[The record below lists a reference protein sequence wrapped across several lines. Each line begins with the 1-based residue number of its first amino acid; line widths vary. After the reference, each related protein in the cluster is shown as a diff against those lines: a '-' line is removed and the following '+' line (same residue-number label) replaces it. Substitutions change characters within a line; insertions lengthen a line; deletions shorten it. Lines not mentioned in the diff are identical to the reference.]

1 MPIMD
6 LITEYVIRYGFQVLG
21 AVLVFAVGALV
32 ARWAGK
38 LAQQWLERHD
48 MEPPV
53 RMLLVK
59 TIQVLILVFTTMAA
73 LGQLGVQIAP
83 LLAGIG
89 VAGLGVGLALQGVLS
104 NVIAGLSIIFTKPFR
119 VGEHISL
126 LGVQGDVLSIDLF
139 TTTLLHPD
147 RSRVVI
153 PNRKIVGEILHNFSN
168 IRQLHLAVTV
178 AYSTNLTKTLALV
191 RSILASNHGVLKDPA
206 PAVGISQLGDSG
218 ITISIDPWVSIAD
231 YGRVQG
237 ELNQVLVER
246 FQSADIQIPFPQHE
260 VRLLSA
266 T

>member
-1 MPIMD
+1 MPTVD

-21 AVLVFAVGALV
+21 AVLVFAVGTLV

-38 LAQQWLERHD
+38 LTQQWLERHD
-48 MEPPV
+48 MEPPI

-59 TIQVLILVFTTMAA
+59 IIQVLVLLFTTMAA

-104 NVIAGLSIIFTKPFR
+104 NVVAGLSIIFTKPYR

-126 LGVQGDVLSIDLF
+126 LGVQGDVLTIDLF
-139 TTTLLHPD
+139 STTLLHPD

-153 PNRKIVGEILHNFSN
+153 PNKKIVGEILHNFGN

-178 AYSTNLTKTLALV
+178 AYSTNLTEALALV
-191 RSILASNHGVLKDPA
+191 RSILASNFGVLKDPA
-206 PAVGISQLGDSG
+206 PGVGISKLGDSG
-218 ITISIDPWVSIAD
+218 ITISIDPWVSVAD

-237 ELNQVLVER
+237 ELNQVLVEQ